1 VRGKQQH
8 KKGKTMNNKTLDD
21 DLEPEYDLTKLRVR
35 RVGAGRATKSKYG
48 VILDSDV
55 AQDFPSSEAVNE
67 ALRTISRLVKQTQ
80 IEITH
85 K

>member
-1 VRGKQQH
+1 
-8 KKGKTMNNKTLDD
+8 MNDKNLNDE
-21 DLEPEYDLTKLRVR
+21 LEPEYDLTKLRVR
-35 RVGAGRATKSKYG
+35 RVGAGRAAKSKYG

-67 ALRTISRLVKQTQ
+67 ALRTISRLVKQHQT
-80 IEITH
+80 ELSS